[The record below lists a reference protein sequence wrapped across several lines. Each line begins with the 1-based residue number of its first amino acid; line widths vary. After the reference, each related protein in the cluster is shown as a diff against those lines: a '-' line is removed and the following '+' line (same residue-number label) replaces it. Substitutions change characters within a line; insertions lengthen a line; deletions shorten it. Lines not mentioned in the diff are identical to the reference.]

1 MKMDAKLN
9 KILEK
14 VCQKN
19 QINYMFITSGAGH
32 DTKELANKIPTT
44 MIFVPSCKGISHSPK
59 EYTKEKDL
67 EIGVNLFYDFVLEID
82 KEFEN

>member
-1 MKMDAKLN
+1 
-9 KILEK
+9 
-14 VCQKN
+14 
-19 QINYMFITSGAGH
+19 
-32 DTKELANKIPTT
+32 